1 MGGSGYMLIRNI
13 DVPVDI
19 WGELEPYLDHFREW
33 KIRGDKF
40 QCTSCF
46 RHEKHASMAI
56 NLETGLWIDSG
67 SPTDQYHKGNF
78 VSLLAYLRQEE
89 YQDTEMYLFQAYHVM
104 LEEVDSLQLK
114 IDLQGESEVGVTY
127 DWFKDF
133 PHLQFR
139 HPYLLNR
146 GITKEVQRLFCVG
159 FDREHEAVAMPWFN
173 MDKKVINVKYRSIR
187 YKQFFYLQDGQ
198 LTRNY
203 VYGLPQCKALGYK
216 DVAIVESEIDCMY
229 LWSNEIPAVAMGH
242 AGINKNQI
250 QLLLNAGIETVTFA
264 SDNDEAGERFR
275 VEMRKKLPKLFTCYE
290 LEIPYMYKDVND
302 IPQRELKQLQENRR
316 YSNISLSIRL

>member
-1 MGGSGYMLIRNI
+1 
-13 DVPVDI
+13 
-19 WGELEPYLDHFREW
+19 
-33 KIRGDKF
+33 
-40 QCTSCF
+40 
-46 RHEKHASMAI
+46 MAI

-67 SPTDQYHKGNF
+67 SPTELYHKGNF

-114 IDLQGESEVGVTY
+114 IDLQGESEVGVTH
-127 DWFKDF
+127 DWFKDY

-139 HPYLLNR
+139 HPYLARR
-146 GITKEVQRLFCVG
+146 GITPEVQRLFCIG
-159 FDREHEAVAMPWFN
+159 YDKEHEAIAMPWFN
-173 MDKKVINVKYRSIR
+173 NDKRVINVKYRSIR
-187 YKQFFYLQDGQ
+187 YKQFFYEQDGQ

-229 LWSNEIPAVAMGH
+229 LWSNGIPAVAMGH

>member
-1 MGGSGYMLIRNI
+1 MKIRNVE
-13 DVPVDI
+13 VPVDI
-19 WGELEPYLDHFREW
+19 QAELEPHLNHFRNYR
-33 KIRGDKF
+33 IRGDKL
-40 QCTSCF
+40 QACSPF
-46 RHEKHASMAI
+46 RYENHPSFAV
-56 NLETGLWIDSG
+56 NLENGTWIDSG
-67 SPTDQYHKGNF
+67 ASTDSYHKGNF
-78 VSLLAYLRQEE
+78 ISLLAYLRQEE
-89 YQDTEMYLFQAYHVM
+89 YLDTEEYLLRAYNVM
-104 LEEVDSLQLK
+104 LEEVDQLK
-114 IDLQGESEVGVTY
+114 LSMNLVYEPIVEVTH
-127 DWFKDF
+127 DWFKDY

-139 HPYLLNR
+139 HPYLARR
-146 GITKEVQRLFCVG
+146 GITSEVQRLFCIG
-159 FDREHEAVAMPWFN
+159 YDKEHEAIAMPWFN

-187 YKQFFYLQDGQ
+187 YKQFFYEQDGQ

-316 YSNISLSIRL
+316 YSDISLSIRL

>member
-1 MGGSGYMLIRNI
+1 MGGSGYMQIRNI
-13 DVPVDI
+13 DVPVNI
-19 WGELEPYLDHFREW
+19 WGELEPFLDHFREW

-127 DWFKDF
+127 DWYKDF

-139 HPYLLNR
+139 HPYLLKR
-146 GITKEVQRLFCVG
+146 GITKEVQRLFCIG
-159 FDREHEAVAMPWFN
+159 YDKEHEAVAMPWFN

-203 VYGLPQCKALGYK
+203 VYGLPQCKSLGYK

-229 LWSNEIPAVAMGH
+229 LWSNGIPAVAMGH

>member
-1 MGGSGYMLIRNI
+1 MKIRNVE
-13 DVPVDI
+13 VPVDI
-19 WGELEPYLDHFREW
+19 QAELEPHLNHFRNYR
-33 KIRGDKF
+33 IRGDKL
-40 QCTSCF
+40 QACSPF
-46 RHEKHASMAI
+46 RYENHPSFAV
-56 NLETGLWIDSG
+56 NLENGTWIDSG
-67 SPTDQYHKGNF
+67 ASTDSYHKGNF
-78 VSLLAYLRQEE
+78 ISLLAYLRQEE
-89 YQDTEMYLFQAYHVM
+89 YLDTEEYLLRAYNVM
-104 LEEVDSLQLK
+104 LEEVDQLK
-114 IDLQGESEVGVTY
+114 LSMNLVYEPVVEVTH
-127 DWFKDF
+127 DWFKDY

-139 HPYLLNR
+139 HPYLARR
-146 GITKEVQRLFCVG
+146 GITSEVQRLFCIG
-159 FDREHEAVAMPWFN
+159 YDKEHEAIAMPWFN
-173 MDKKVINVKYRSIR
+173 MDKRVINVKYRSIR
-187 YKQFFYLQDGQ
+187 YKQFFYEQDGQ

-275 VEMRKKLPKLFTCYE
+275 VEMGKKLPKLFTCYE

-302 IPQRELKQLQENRR
+302 IPQKELKQLQENRR
-316 YSNISLSIRL
+316 YSDISLSIRL

>member
-1 MGGSGYMLIRNI
+1 
-13 DVPVDI
+13 
-19 WGELEPYLDHFREW
+19 
-33 KIRGDKF
+33 
-40 QCTSCF
+40 
-46 RHEKHASMAI
+46 MAI
-56 NLETGLWIDSG
+56 NLETGVWIDSG

-139 HPYLLNR
+139 HPYLLKR
-146 GITKEVQRLFCVG
+146 GITKEVQRLFCIG
-159 FDREHEAVAMPWFN
+159 YDKEHEAIAMPWFN

-203 VYGLPQCKALGYK
+203 VYGLPQCKTLGYK

-290 LEIPYMYKDVND
+290 LEIPYMYKDVNN
-302 IPQRELKQLQENRR
+302 IPQKELKQLQENRR
-316 YSNISLSIRL
+316 YSDISLDIRL

>member
-1 MGGSGYMLIRNI
+1 MKIRNVE
-13 DVPVDI
+13 VPVDI
-19 WGELEPYLDHFREW
+19 QAELEPHLNHFRNYR
-33 KIRGDKF
+33 IRGDKL
-40 QCTSCF
+40 QACSPF
-46 RHEKHASMAI
+46 RYENHPSFAV
-56 NLETGLWIDSG
+56 NLENGTWIDSG
-67 SPTDQYHKGNF
+67 ASTDSYHKGNF
-78 VSLLAYLRQEE
+78 ISLLAYLRQEE
-89 YQDTEMYLFQAYHVM
+89 YLDTEEYLLRAYNVM
-104 LEEVDSLQLK
+104 LEEVDQLK
-114 IDLQGESEVGVTY
+114 LSMSLVYEPIAEVTH
-127 DWFKDF
+127 DWFKDY

-139 HPYLLNR
+139 HPYLARR
-146 GITKEVQRLFCVG
+146 GISSEVQRLFCIG
-159 FDREHEAVAMPWFN
+159 YDKEHEAIAMPWFN
-173 MDKKVINVKYRSIR
+173 SDKRVINVKYRSIR
-187 YKQFFYLQDGQ
+187 YKQFFYEQDGQ

-316 YSNISLSIRL
+316 YSDISLSIRL